1 MWHLIRMEAGNCLV
15 LYNSFHSYLDVGP
28 KKNQFESFFSSCV
41 TGSYDRTAR
50 LFDIETGCERFVLHG
65 HQNAVFGVQYN
76 YPFW

>member
-1 MWHLIRMEAGNCLV
+1 MI
-15 LYNSFHSYLDVGP
+15 F
-28 KKNQFESFFSSCV
+28 SCV

-50 LFDIETGCERFVLHG
+50 LFDIETGCERFVLQG